1 MNAPIAIDAA
11 RLTLMLNELRLPT
24 IGRLWPEFA
33 QRADKE
39 GWQATRLLGALLEHE
54 LAERA
59 KRRIERHR
67 TESRLDPTKT
77 LAAFDF
83 SAVPM
88 VSKAH
93 VMALASGDAWLE
105 KGANVLIFGPPGGG
119 KSHLGSAIGHALI
132 DAGYRV
138 LFTRTSEIVQK
149 LQAARQS
156 LQLPAALT
164 KLDRFDLIVLD
175 DLSYARK
182 DQAETSVLFELIAER
197 YERRSLLI
205 TANQPF
211 SGWDNVFP
219 DPGMTIAAIDRLVHH
234 STIFEMNVESYRRR
248 TASDKQSARRRQS
261 SSDNDNHEE
270 ATTMT

>member
-1 MNAPIAIDAA
+1 MSTPAYDAG
-11 RLTLMLNELRLPT
+11 RLALMLSELRLPT

-33 QRADKE
+33 QRSDKE
-39 GWQATRLLGALLEHE
+39 GWQASRLLGALLEHE

-59 KRRIERHR
+59 NRRIERHR
-67 TESRLDPTKT
+67 AESHLDPTKT
-77 LAAFDF
+77 LATFDF
-83 SAVPM
+83 AVVPM

-93 VMALASGDAWLE
+93 VMALASGDSWLE
-105 KGANVLIFGPPGGG
+105 KGATILIFGPPGAG
-119 KSHLGSAIGHALI
+119 KSHLGAAIGHALI

-156 LQLPAALT
+156 LQLPSALA
-164 KLDRFDLIVLD
+164 KLDRFDLIILD

-211 SGWDNVFP
+211 SGWNDVFP
-219 DPGMTIAAIDRLVHH
+219 DPGMTVAAIDRLVHH

-248 TASDKQSARRRQS
+248 TARDKQTGRRRQS
-261 SSDNDNHEE
+261 SSDNHAQG
-270 ATTMT
+270 ATTMTE